1 MKEKKCALYIRVS
14 THRQASVEDGSLDTQ
29 ESKLKAYVK
38 YENTS
43 KEANWKISGLYREEG
58 RSAKD
63 LKRPEFQ
70 RMMQDLNEGKINT
83 IVVWKI
89 DRLTR
94 SLKDFSNLW
103 ETFKDQGIQ
112 LISLNEKFDTSTAIG
127 RAMLTI
133 ILVFA
138 QLEREQT
145 GERTSATMQ
154 YRAEQ
159 GLWNG
164 GRLLGYDLDP
174 EEKGSLKVNSK
185 QSKLV
190 QKAFELCLQ
199 KGSAGKT
206 QQVLNELGYRMPL
219 YESRRG
225 KKHGD
230 NLFTKQSVI
239 RLLSNPAYVGKIS
252 WAGQIYD
259 GKHKAILD
267 TKTFDK
273 VQTMLDKN
281 RKTRTNQRA
290 PKQHVYILQGIL
302 KCGKCGSMLTP
313 KSGKNGAGQPYHYY
327 QCTQNSHIGKQA
339 CKAKYVPAKS
349 IEDFVLERVKELS
362 TKQDEIDAMIERASK
377 AGNKKIGKLE
387 EDKTNIQTRLT
398 SVTTKLNKIVDAI
411 ESGQAFRTFSERVKK
426 LEEERENLE
435 KKIEETTF
443 EIEKAGQDILSAETM
458 KQNFQ
463 QLRDVID
470 KAKPQQQKDLLYNI
484 IEVIEYHESTD
495 DKSTGHLKI
504 SYFEQPNLT
513 LPDPN
518 NTKSEHR
525 NKAMFAQST
534 NWLLGLDSNQQ
545 PTGYRYPLDF
555 PKDWTISLPTWG
567 IGRY

>member
-1 MKEKKCALYIRVS
+1 MNEKKCALYIRVS
-14 THRQASVEDGSLDTQ
+14 THRQASVEDGSLKAQ
-29 ESKLKAYVK
+29 EAKLKAYVT
-38 YENTS
+38 YENTA
-43 KEANWKISGLYREEG
+43 KQANWKTIGTYREEG

-70 RMMQDLNEGKINT
+70 RMMQDISDGKINT
-83 IVVWKI
+83 IIVWKI

-94 SLKDFSNLW
+94 SLKDFSNLLD
-103 ETFKDQGIQ
+103 TFKDKGIQ

-164 GRLLGYDLDP
+164 GRILGYDLDP
-174 EEKGSLKVNSK
+174 NEKGTIKINAQQAKIVK
-185 QSKLV
+185 
-190 QKAFELCLQ
+190 KAFELCLE
-199 KGSAGKT
+199 KGSAGQT

-230 NLFTKQSVI
+230 NLFTKQAVI
-239 RLLSNPAYVGKIS
+239 RLLTNPVYTGKIT
-252 WAGQIYD
+252 WAGQTHN
-259 GKHKAILD
+259 GKHKPIVDA
-267 TKTFDK
+267 KTFDK
-273 VQTMLDKN
+273 VQTLLDNN
-281 RKTRTNQRA
+281 RKTRTNERA
-290 PKQHVYILQGIL
+290 PKQHVYLLQGIL

-349 IEDFVLERVKELS
+349 VENFVLERVRELS
-362 TKQDEIDAMIERASK
+362 TKQEEIDTMVERASK
-377 AGNKKIGKLE
+377 AGNQKIAKLE
-387 EDKTNIQTRLT
+387 EQQKIVQTRLT
-398 SVTTKLNKIVDAI
+398 ETKAKLNKIVDAI
-411 ESGQAFRTFSERVKK
+411 EAGEAFRTFSERAKS
-426 LEEERENLE
+426 LEQERENLE
-435 KKIEETTF
+435 KKLEETTF
-443 EIEKAGQDILSAETM
+443 EIEKASQQVLSAETM

-463 QLRDVID
+463 QLRDIID
-470 KAKPQQQKDLLYNI
+470 KAQPQQLKDLLYNI
-484 IEVIEYHESTD
+484 IEIIEYHESND

-504 SYFEQPNLT
+504 SYFEQPNLYT
-513 LPDPN
+513 PN
-518 NTKSEHR
+518 PKNTKSEQH
-525 NKAMFAQST
+525 NKALFAQSIK
-534 NWLLGLDSNQQ
+534 WL
-545 PTGYRYPLDF
+545 
-555 PKDWTISLPTWG
+555 PKA
-567 IGRY
+567 

>member
-1 MKEKKCALYIRVS
+1 MKDKKCALYIRVS
-14 THRQASVEDGSLDTQ
+14 TPRQASVEDGSLDAQ
-29 ESKLKAYVK
+29 ESKLKAYVN

-43 KEANWKISGLYREEG
+43 KQDKWKISGTYREEG

-63 LKRPEFQ
+63 LKRPQFQ
-70 RMMQDLNEGKINT
+70 RMMQDINDGKINT

-164 GRLLGYDLDP
+164 GRILGYDLDK
-174 EEKGSLKVNSK
+174 EKKGVLKINK
-185 QSKLV
+185 EQSKLIN
-190 QKAFELCLQ
+190 KAFELCMQ
-199 KGSAGKT
+199 KGSAGQT
-206 QQVLNELGYRMPL
+206 QQILNELGHRMPT

-225 KKHGD
+225 KKHG
-230 NLFTKQSVI
+230 NTLFTKQAVI
-239 RLLSNPAYVGKIS
+239 RLLTNSAYIGKIS
-252 WAGQIYD
+252 WAGKLYKGIQKPIID
-259 GKHKAILD
+259 A
-267 TKTFDK
+267 KTFDK
-273 VQTMLDKN
+273 VQTILGKN
-281 RKTRTNQRA
+281 RKTRTNERA

-313 KSGKNGAGQPYHYY
+313 KSGKNGSGQPYHYY

-349 IEDFVLERVKELS
+349 IEDFVLERVRELS
-362 TKQDEIDAMIERASK
+362 TKQEEIDAMIERASK
-377 AGNKKIGKLE
+377 AGNKQITQLE
-387 EDKTNIQTRLT
+387 ENKKRLLA
-398 SVTTKLNKIVDAI
+398 KLQEVKGRLGKIVDAI
-411 ESGQAFRTFSERVKK
+411 EAGQAFRTFSERVKT
-426 LEEERENLE
+426 LEEERESLE
-435 KKIEETTF
+435 KKIEETSF
-443 EIEKAGQDILSAETM
+443 EIEKASQEILSAETM

-470 KAKPQQQKDLLYNI
+470 KANPQQLKDLLYNI

-513 LPDPN
+513 IPDPK
-518 NTKSEHR
+518 NTKSEQHP
-525 NKAMFAQST
+525 NGALFAQSIK
-534 NWLLGLDSNQQ
+534 WLPREDSNLGHG
-545 PTGYRYPLDF
+545 GY
-555 PKDWTISLPTWG
+555 K
-567 IGRY
+567 